1 MYLGYASS
9 ISNWYSSCIPS
20 LLIVAYFFIA
30 SVSPTAR
37 PTYRKIVRYNKI
49 KICKSKLRISSDSVT
64 KKNDFSVSD
73 WLNLLWNSST
83 SQIWK
88 KNTSCAQHFSILGPP
103 TPSAHNMWL
112 RTVERSELCSLN
124 PTLPSSKK
132 SYIAEPLRV
141 TERRGYNVPVN
152 TAMLKC
158 FFNCSTRVRSSR
170 LKLLSALIK
179 MHIYGFN

>member
-20 LLIVAYFFIA
+20 LLIVAYFFIV

-64 KKNDFSVSD
+64 KNNDFSVSD

-88 KNTSCAQHFSILGPP
+88 KKNVMRP
-103 TPSAHNMWL
+103 T
-112 RTVERSELCSLN
+112 
-124 PTLPSSKK
+124 
-132 SYIAEPLRV
+132 
-141 TERRGYNVPVN
+141 
-152 TAMLKC
+152 
-158 FFNCSTRVRSSR
+158 FFNSWTTDTNRPLHVIKNCWTQRV
-170 LKLLSALIK
+170 LLGKPHVTIFQNELHRRTFKGNWAPWL
-179 MHIYGFN
+179 

>member
-20 LLIVAYFFIA
+20 LLIVAYFFIV

-37 PTYRKIVRYNKI
+37 PTYRKIVRYIKI
-49 KICKSKLRISSDSVT
+49 KICRSKLPISSNLVT
-64 KKNDFSVSD
+64 KNNDFSVSD

-88 KNTSCAQHFSILGPP
+88 QNTSFAQHFLILGPP

-112 RTVERSELCSLN
+112 RTVERSEFCSLN
-124 PTLPSSKK
+124 PTSPSSKK
-132 SYIAEPLRV
+132 SYIGDPLRV
-141 TERRGYNVPVN
+141 TERRGYSVPVN
-152 TAMLKC
+152 MAIS
-158 FFNCSTRVRSSR
+158 FF
-170 LKLLSALIK
+170 LD
-179 MHIYGFN
+179 

>member
-20 LLIVAYFFIA
+20 LLIVAYFFIV

-64 KKNDFSVSD
+64 KNNDFSVSD

-88 KNTSCAQHFSILGPP
+88 KKTSCAQHFLILEPLIP
-103 TPSAHNMWL
+103 TAHYMWL
-112 RTVERSELCSLN
+112 RTVERSEFCSVNL
-124 PTLPSSKK
+124 TSPSSKT
-132 SYIAEPLRV
+132 SYIGEPLRV

-152 TAMLKC
+152 AAIS
-158 FFNCSTRVRSSR
+158 FF
-170 LKLLSALIK
+170 L
-179 MHIYGFN
+179 Y

>member
-20 LLIVAYFFIA
+20 LLIVAYFFIV

-37 PTYRKIVRYNKI
+37 PTYRKIVRYIKI
-49 KICKSKLRISSDSVT
+49 KICRSKVPISSNLVT
-64 KKNDFSVSD
+64 KNNDFSVSD

-88 KNTSCAQHFSILGPP
+88 QNTSFAQHFSILGPP

-112 RTVERSELCSLN
+112 RTVERSEFCSLN
-124 PTLPSSKK
+124 PTSPSSKK
-132 SYIAEPLRV
+132 SYIGDPLRV
-141 TERRGYNVPVN
+141 TERRGYSVPVN
-152 TAMLKC
+152 MAIS
-158 FFNCSTRVRSSR
+158 FF
-170 LKLLSALIK
+170 LD
-179 MHIYGFN
+179 